1 MSDIKVYMIANLQ
14 IHDPK
19 KYREYEKGF
28 FPILK
33 KHGGEFLTFDDSFR
47 HLEGPEPLSGGR
59 VIIFSFPSE
68 AAADG
73 WYNDPEYQ
81 SLSENR
87 RAAVTT
93 TAITKIHGLPPR

>member
-1 MSDIKVYMIANLQ
+1 MEDVRVYMIANIQ
-14 IHDPK
+14 IHDADR
-19 KYREYEKGF
+19 YREYEKGF

-33 KHGGEFLTFDDSFR
+33 KHGGEFITFDDNIS
-47 HLEGPEPLSGGR
+47 HVEGETPMTGR
-59 VIIFSFPSE
+59 IIMFSFPSSE
-68 AAADG
+68 KADE
-73 WYNDPEYQ
+73 WYNDPDYQ

>member
-1 MSDIKVYMIANLQ
+1 M
-14 IHDPK
+14 
-19 KYREYEKGF
+19 
-28 FPILK
+28 
-33 KHGGEFLTFDDSFR
+33 
-47 HLEGPEPLSGGR
+47 
-59 VIIFSFPSE
+59 FSFPSSE
-68 AAADG
+68 KADE